1 MTVHSARPAA
11 SMPVMNA
18 RCANPFCPSPAI
30 TDVDHNGLCL
40 ECALRASGPLVA
52 ARQRRPR
59 RTPQPLSLEAKL
71 RQSLTLHR
79 SPVIAEPFE

>member
-1 MTVHSARPAA
+1 MTVRSASHTASVRP
-11 SMPVMNA
+11 MNA

-52 ARQRRPR
+52 ARQPIPR

-71 RQSLTLHR
+71 RQSLTQHR
-79 SPVIAEPFE
+79 APVAEEPFT